1 MASTWVG
8 TRKYMSPEIMNC
20 KKYTYTTDIWSTG
33 CVIFEL
39 IILKKYFDYHSNK
52 CNNDHT
58 FEDLN
63 ITDSFKHLFNW

>member
-1 MASTWVG
+1 
-8 TRKYMSPEIMNC
+8 MNC

-39 IILKKYFDYHSNK
+39 ILLKKYFDYHSNK
-52 CNNDHT
+52 CNGQT

-63 ITDSFKHLFNW
+63 ITNSFKHLFNW